1 MHWSKKLR
9 ILWLFVLISPLY
21 VWSQNITGTINDSL
35 TNRHVEFA
43 AVYVNGTTIGTVS
56 DKNGTFSLQLQ
67 TINFPCQIIVSHV
80 SYRTKVISIDENS
93 ILNLTIS
100 VAPKIIEL
108 NQVTIMNKSLRN
120 ENIEHFKAIFLGS
133 DKWGKN
139 AILTNDSVLVFKV
152 EYFCN
157 TDTCPPGLI
166 GKPKIFK
173 VESTA
178 PIQIDLP
185 LLGYDLRYDLVNF
198 DEEFNPDLNAY
209 FIHTLGYYFYKTKEA
224 GSKAKE
230 NKYKRNRLKAYYYS
244 PQHFTRSLY
253 SQKLPENG
261 YYVYEIVHSD
271 VTNKIL
277 INKYIPDSCL
287 TYTSEGAIIKGLS
300 KHCFYINYYSDFR
313 DFPINMSKTTFYDQ
327 SNYSEIYFL
336 HDTCVIRKDGTR
348 PENSI
353 VFGPGI
359 GSKRVGATLPNDYEP
374 VK

>member
-1 MHWSKKLR
+1 MR
-9 ILWLFVLISPLY
+9 ILWLFLFINPLY
-21 VWSQNITGTINDSL
+21 VCSQNITGIINDSL

-56 DKNGTFSLQLQ
+56 DKSGTFSLQR
-67 TINFPCQIIVSHV
+67 INLPCQIVVSHV

-93 ILNLTIS
+93 ILHLTIS
-100 VAPKIIEL
+100 VTPKIIEL

-133 DKWGKN
+133 DEWGKN
-139 AILTNDSVLVFKV
+139 AILINDSVLIFKI
-152 EYFCN
+152 EYFSN
-157 TDTCPPGLI
+157 TDTCPPDII

-178 PIQIDLP
+178 PLQIDLP

-198 DEEFNPDLNAY
+198 EEEFNPDLNAY

-224 GSKAKE
+224 GSKMKE
-230 NKYKRNRLKAYYYS
+230 NRYKRNRLKAYYYS

-261 YYVYEIVHSD
+261 YYIYEIVHSD

-313 DFPINMSKTTFYDQ
+313 DFPIDMSKTTFYDQ

-336 HDTCVIRKDGTR
+336 HDACVIRKDGTR

-359 GSKRVGATLPNDYEP
+359 GKKRVGATLPNDYEP
-374 VK
+374 GK